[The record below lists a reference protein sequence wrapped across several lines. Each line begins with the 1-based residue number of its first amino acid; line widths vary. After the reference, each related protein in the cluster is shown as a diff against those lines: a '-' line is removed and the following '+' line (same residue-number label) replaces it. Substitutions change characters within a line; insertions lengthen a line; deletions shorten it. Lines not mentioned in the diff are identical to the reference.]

1 MAESVS
7 GSASESKAL
16 HILWTN
22 DNMDTSQ
29 FMVMMYAT
37 NAMLK
42 GWWDSVTVII
52 WGATAKLTA
61 ENEAIQERVK
71 LAQHAGVKFS
81 ACIACARQ
89 LGVIDELEALG
100 IEVIPWG
107 PPLTELLQ
115 NNGKLIT
122 I

>member
-1 MAESVS
+1 MAKSN
-7 GSASESKAL
+7 AL

-22 DNMDTSQ
+22 DNMDTSR
-29 FMVMMYAT
+29 FMLMMYST
-37 NAMLK
+37 NSMLNR
-42 GWWDSVTVII
+42 WWDGVTVII
-52 WGATAKLTA
+52 WGATAKLVAQDET
-61 ENEAIQERVK
+61 IQEYLK

-81 ACIACARQ
+81 ACISCARQ

-107 PPLTELLQ
+107 PPLTAIIQ
-115 NNGKLIT
+115 NGDPLIT